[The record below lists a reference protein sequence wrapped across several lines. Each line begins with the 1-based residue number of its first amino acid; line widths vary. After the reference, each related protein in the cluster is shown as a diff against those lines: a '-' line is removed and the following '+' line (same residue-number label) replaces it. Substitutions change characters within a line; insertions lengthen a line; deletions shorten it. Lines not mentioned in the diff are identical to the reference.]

1 MKPLTPSIG
10 SGHCWVCH
18 DLRSM
23 RHSSKDKWR
32 GMRTVLVWRPKVV
45 ASAAAGAAPV
55 AKEVLVVAVAVSVV
69 VEVVVDDN
77 TRKPVVQP
85 LRRAS

>member
-10 SGHCWVCH
+10 SGHCLVCH

-32 GMRTVLVWRPKVV
+32 GTRTVLVWRPKAVV
-45 ASAAAGAAPV
+45 ASAAVGAGLV
-55 AKEVLVVAVAVSVV
+55 VKEVLVVVVAVAVVV
-69 VEVVVDDN
+69 VVADN
-77 TRKPVVQP
+77 TRRPVVQP